1 MGFQSSRI
9 PFFTNSFEIDI
20 NSLYQ
25 KGNTLRNP
33 LESSWYCLWFF
44 RWFIFSLA
52 VFPVLI
58 WAKWYTT
65 AELCLQVSFSR
76 KNFTSLIVKID
87 FTTKIPWKFWFERD
101 LFCLFCELRCQ
112 RLNNPSEKYVWGV
125 NQNQR
130 FPTRTSK
137 SYIPSK
143 INNHKK
149 SCT

>member
-9 PFFTNSFEIDI
+9 PFSTNSFEIDI

-25 KGNTLRNP
+25 KGKILRNP

-52 VFPVLI
+52 VFPALI

-87 FTTKIPWKFWFERD
+87 FTTKIPWKFWFERPF
-101 LFCLFCELRCQ
+101 LSLLWVALPAAQQPLGKICLGCQ
-112 RLNNPSEKYVWGV
+112 
-125 NQNQR
+125 
-130 FPTRTSK
+130 SK
-137 SYIPSK
+137 SK
-143 INNHKK
+143 ISHKDFK
-149 SCT
+149 IIYPK